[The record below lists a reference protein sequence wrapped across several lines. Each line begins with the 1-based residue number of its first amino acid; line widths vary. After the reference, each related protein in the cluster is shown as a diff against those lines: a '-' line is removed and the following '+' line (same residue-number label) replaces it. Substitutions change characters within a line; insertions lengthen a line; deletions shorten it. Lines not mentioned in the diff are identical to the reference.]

1 MIRPNQLPSRRVWPD
16 RVALATLTLA
26 TFTGAE
32 IVNVHERLHRWHDR
46 HELYNPFELLPAVT
60 ALAVLGV
67 AYLILTRRRLRQ
79 EIAIRQEREA
89 ALTEALHT
97 IEVLSDL
104 LAMCSS
110 CKSIRN
116 DDGRWVP
123 VETYLQ
129 RHGEVAVSHGIC
141 PQCAAR
147 LYPGYAA
154 AR

>member
-1 MIRPNQLPSRRVWPD
+1 M
-16 RVALATLTLA
+16 ALAA
-26 TFTGAE
+26 
-32 IVNVHERLHRWHDR
+32 
-46 HELYNPFELLPAVT
+46 
-60 ALAVLGV
+60 LGV

-79 EIAIRQEREA
+79 EVAIRQEREA

-97 IEVLSDL
+97 IEVLSGL

-110 CKSIRN
+110 CKSVRK
-116 DDGRWVP
+116 DDDQWVP
-123 VETYLQ
+123 VEEYLQ

-154 AR
+154 SR